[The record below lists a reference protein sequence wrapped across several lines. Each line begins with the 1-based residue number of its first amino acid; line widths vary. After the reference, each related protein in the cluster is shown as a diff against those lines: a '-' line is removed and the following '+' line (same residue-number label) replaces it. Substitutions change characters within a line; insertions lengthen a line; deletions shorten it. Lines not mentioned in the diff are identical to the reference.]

1 MAYLKFLKTKEL
13 LPCTVIPQGE
23 HIVLLNF
30 QNPQD
35 VNLDGFNLYLDS
47 DGTID
52 IGGKAYQEYNTLYRS
67 IDDLAYQ
74 LSNDGSVYVLPEEQ
88 PVHEP
93 TEEELEEIERQ
104 RNISE
109 LQSQIQQKKEKLA
122 QTDYIP
128 VKLYEYFLAG
138 KECTEYEISEV
149 HTQRQSIRDEI
160 NSLESNLAELI
171 K

>member
-1 MAYLKFLKTKEL
+1 MAYLKFLQTKEL
-13 LPCTVIPQGE
+13 LSCTVIPQGE
-23 HIVLLNF
+23 HIVSLSF
-30 QNPQD
+30 ENPQD
-35 VNLDGFNLYLDS
+35 VNLNGFNLYLDS
-47 DGTID
+47 AGTID
-52 IGGKAYQEYNTLYRS
+52 IGGKAYREYNTLYRS